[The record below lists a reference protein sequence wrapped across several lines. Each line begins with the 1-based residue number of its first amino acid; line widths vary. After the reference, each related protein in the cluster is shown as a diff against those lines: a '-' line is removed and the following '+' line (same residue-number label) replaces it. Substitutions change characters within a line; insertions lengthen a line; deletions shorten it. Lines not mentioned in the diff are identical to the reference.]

1 MSRFGD
7 LIRGKSAPAPAPVV
21 EEAPAPVVEE
31 ESAPVVEE
39 APAPVVEEEQAP
51 VAEKKNRREEVEQEW
66 EEATGF

>member
-31 ESAPVVEE
+31 
-39 APAPVVEEEQAP
+39 APAPVSRRRR
-51 VAEKKNRREEVEQEW
+51 NRREEVEQEW
-66 EEATGF
+66 KEATDS

>member
-31 ESAPVVEE
+31 PPAPVVEE
-39 APAPVVEEEQAP
+39 APAPVAKKK
-51 VAEKKNRREEVEQEW
+51 KKNRREQVEQEW
-66 EEATGF
+66 KEATNS

>member
-31 ESAPVVEE
+31 APAPVVEE
-39 APAPVVEEEQAP
+39 APAPVA
-51 VAEKKNRREEVEQEW
+51 KKKKKDRRDQVEQEW
-66 EEATGF
+66 KEATGF